1 MSQYRDAT
9 FSMVV
14 ALHGVAA
21 VLVILNLIQLY
32 GEGKVDM
39 DKVKMAVTVMVY
51 LTLLVIVATGILF
64 ILGWADN
71 RI

>member
-1 MSQYRDAT
+1 MTEYRDAT
-9 FSMVV
+9 FSMVI

-32 GEGKVDM
+32 GEGKVDA
-39 DKVKMAVTVMVY
+39 DKVKMGITVMAY
-51 LTLLVIVATGILF
+51 LTLLVVVATGILF
-64 ILGWADN
+64 ILGWADD